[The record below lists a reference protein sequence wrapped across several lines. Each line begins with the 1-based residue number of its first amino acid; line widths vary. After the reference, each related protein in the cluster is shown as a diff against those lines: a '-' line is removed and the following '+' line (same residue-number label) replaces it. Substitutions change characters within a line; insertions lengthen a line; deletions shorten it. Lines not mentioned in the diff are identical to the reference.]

1 MCSPWNTKTYLNNE
15 VLEMNINTNDY
26 KVVSNKKFNLE
37 DYPSKVDP
45 GLPEDDIKEQIIP
58 DLVKQLKEWHWKL
71 FAEEKAGVMVVLQAL
86 DAAGKDEAIS
96 FVFSN
101 LNAQGLRTMSFS
113 KPSEEERKH
122 DYLWRMNS
130 GTPERGEISLL
141 NRSYYEE
148 VIYRQVHEDI
158 ENDEFPTNTE
168 PEDMWPMRY
177 RQIIN
182 YERYLYENNM
192 HVIKFFFNVSKDEQK
207 ERLLERMKSEDM
219 QWEFSFNDV
228 KEREYWDEYQE
239 VFQSV
244 LRETASDIA
253 PWYVLP
259 ADNNWYS
266 RAVIAKV
273 MIEKLEEINPEFPKI
288 DDDKKKELDEY
299 IEKLENE

>member
-1 MCSPWNTKTYLNNE
+1 
-15 VLEMNINTNDY
+15 MNINTNDY

-122 DYLWRMNS
+122 DYLWRMHS

-158 ENDEFPTNTE
+158 ENDEYPTNTE

-177 RQIIN
+177 RQINN

-207 ERLLERMKSEDM
+207 ERLLKRMKSEDM

-273 MIEKLEEINPEFPKI
+273 MIEKLEEINPKFPKI

>member
-1 MCSPWNTKTYLNNE
+1 
-15 VLEMNINTNDY
+15 MNINTNDY

-207 ERLLERMKSEDM
+207 ERLLERMKSEGM

-273 MIEKLEEINPEFPKI
+273 IIEKLEEINPEFPKI

>member
-1 MCSPWNTKTYLNNE
+1 MK
-15 VLEMNINTNDY
+15 INTGKY
-26 KVVSNKKFNLE
+26 KVTSGKDFNLKNYSSE
-37 DYPSKVDP
+37 INP
-45 GLPEDDIKEQIIP
+45 GLSEDDIRDEIIP
-58 DLVKQLKEWHWKL
+58 DLVKQLKDWHWKL

-122 DYLWRMNS
+122 DYLWRMHK

-148 VIYRQVHEDI
+148 VIFRQVHKDI
-158 ENDEFPTNTE
+158 EDDEYPTDTE
-168 PEDMWPMRY
+168 PRDIWTMRY
-177 RQIIN
+177 RQIN
-182 YERYLYENNM
+182 DYERYLYENNM
-192 HVIKFFFNVSKDEQK
+192 HIIKFFFNVSKDEQR
-207 ERLLERMKSEDM
+207 ERMLKRMKSEDR

-228 KEREYWDEYQE
+228 QEREYWDDYQE

-244 LRETASDIA
+244 LGETASDIA

-259 ADNNWYS
+259 ADNHWYS

-273 MIEKLEEINPEFPKI
+273 MIEKLEELNPEFPKI
-288 DDDKKKELDEY
+288 SDDEKKELDEY
-299 IEKLENE
+299 IEKLEKQ

>member
-1 MCSPWNTKTYLNNE
+1 
-15 VLEMNINTNDY
+15 
-26 KVVSNKKFNLE
+26 
-37 DYPSKVDP
+37 
-45 GLPEDDIKEQIIP
+45 
-58 DLVKQLKEWHWKL
+58 
-71 FAEEKAGVMVVLQAL
+71 MVVLQAL

>member
-1 MCSPWNTKTYLNNE
+1 
-15 VLEMNINTNDY
+15 MNINTNDY

-122 DYLWRMNS
+122 DYLWRMHS

-158 ENDEFPTNTE
+158 ENDEYPTNTE

-177 RQIIN
+177 RQINN

-207 ERLLERMKSEDM
+207 ERLLKRMKSEDM

-253 PWYVLP
+253 AWYVLP

-273 MIEKLEEINPEFPKI
+273 MIEKLEEINPKFPKI

>member
-1 MCSPWNTKTYLNNE
+1 MK
-15 VLEMNINTNDY
+15 INTDDY
-26 KVVSNKKFNLE
+26 KVVSNENFKLK
-37 DYPSKVDP
+37 DYPQKIDP

-58 DLVKQLKEWHWKL
+58 ELVKQLKDWHWKL

-113 KPSEEERKH
+113 KPSEEEDKH
-122 DYLWRMNS
+122 DYLWRLHE

-158 ENDEFPTNTE
+158 KDYEYPSEVDIDEI
-168 PEDMWPMRY
+168 WALRY
-177 RQIIN
+177 RQIN
-182 YERYLYENNM
+182 DYERYLHENNM

-207 ERLLERMKSEDM
+207 ERLLARMKSEDK

-228 KEREYWDEYQE
+228 KEREYWDDYQK
-239 VFQSV
+239 VFQDV
-244 LRETASDIA
+244 LAETAGELA
-253 PWYVLP
+253 PWYILP
-259 ADNNWYS
+259 ADNHWYS

-273 MIEKLEEINPEFPKI
+273 MIEKLEALNPEFPKV
-288 DDDKKKELDEY
+288 DEDKKKELEEA
-299 IEKLENE
+299 IEILENE

>member
-1 MCSPWNTKTYLNNE
+1 
-15 VLEMNINTNDY
+15 MNINTNDY

-122 DYLWRMNS
+122 DYLWRMHS
-130 GTPERGEISLL
+130 GAPERGEISLL

-158 ENDEFPTNTE
+158 ENDEYPTNTE

-177 RQIIN
+177 RQINN
-182 YERYLYENNM
+182 YESYLYENNM

-207 ERLLERMKSEDM
+207 ERLLKRMKSEDM

-273 MIEKLEEINPEFPKI
+273 MIEKLEEINPKFPKI
-288 DDDKKKELDEY
+288 DDDKKKERDEY

>member
-1 MCSPWNTKTYLNNE
+1 
-15 VLEMNINTNDY
+15 MNINTNDY

>member
-1 MCSPWNTKTYLNNE
+1 
-15 VLEMNINTNDY
+15 MNINTNDY

-122 DYLWRMNS
+122 DYLWRMHS

-141 NRSYYEE
+141 NR
-148 VIYRQVHEDI
+148 
-158 ENDEFPTNTE
+158 
-168 PEDMWPMRY
+168 
-177 RQIIN
+177 
-182 YERYLYENNM
+182 
-192 HVIKFFFNVSKDEQK
+192 
-207 ERLLERMKSEDM
+207 
-219 QWEFSFNDV
+219 
-228 KEREYWDEYQE
+228 
-239 VFQSV
+239 
-244 LRETASDIA
+244 
-253 PWYVLP
+253 
-259 ADNNWYS
+259 
-266 RAVIAKV
+266 
-273 MIEKLEEINPEFPKI
+273 
-288 DDDKKKELDEY
+288 
-299 IEKLENE
+299 